1 MGEELTIS
9 LKNVSKCFKRYARP
23 IDRLKEVLLPGK
35 VRAEEFWAL
44 QNISLDVFRGET
56 FGVIGRN
63 GSGKSTLLQ
72 IVAGTLTPTT
82 GQVYV
87 NGRLSALLELG
98 SGFNPEFT
106 GQQNIFFNGRIL
118 GLKQEEIEAKYED
131 IIAFADIGDFI
142 NQPVKTYSSGMFIRL
157 AFAVAANCEPQILIV
172 DEALAV
178 GDIFFQQKCFKFL
191 ENLRSKGVSIVFVGH
206 DMQAVMKLCDRAAIL
221 QNGHLV
227 DSGSPADMVAKY
239 TKMHYSQLFEEE
251 MANAVE
257 ANSHSNP
264 DKIVTY
270 DSSEL
275 NGAELLATP
284 EEFIGEFPESDRFGG
299 EMGLI
304 TGVSVTDQHGKQKQ
318 VFEIGDTLVV
328 SVKIGHHSPNLCP
341 LNIGF
346 QLKNRLGQVLIGTN
360 TFFMEVN
367 TSSLKF
373 GEPALCQFSFKLPV
387 LPQQYT
393 LNVAIGSYDQAPKL
407 IYDWIENVALIEV
420 VAANDRPKQVGLCLP
435 DITIQTRHF
444 SETSSYIHQPS

>member
-221 QNGHLV
+221 QNGLLIT
-227 DSGSPADMVAKY
+227 SGSPAEMVAKY
-239 TKMHYSQLFEEE
+239 TKMYYSQVFEEE
-251 MANAVE
+251 MANSTDATSQG
-257 ANSHSNP
+257 SHGR
-264 DKIVTY
+264 IITY

-275 NGAELLATP
+275 SGVEFLVAP
-284 EEFIGEFPESDRFGG
+284 DEFISEFPKSDRFGG
-299 EMGLI
+299 TIGLI
-304 TGVSVTDQHGKQKQ
+304 SGVAISDKNGKQKQ
-318 VFEIGDTLVV
+318 VFESGETLVV
-328 SVKIGHHSPNLCP
+328 SIKINRHLTSICP

-346 QLKNRLGQVLIGTN
+346 QIKNRLGQVVIGTN
-360 TFFMEVN
+360 TFFMAVDTN
-367 TSSLKF
+367 SLEF
-373 GEPALCQFSFKLPV
+373 GEPFLCQFSFKLSV

-393 LNVAIGSYDQAPKL
+393 LNAAVGSYDQAPKF
-407 IYDWIENVALIEV
+407 IYDWIEDIALIEV
-420 VAANDRPKQVGLCLP
+420 ITMGNFPSQIGLCFP
-435 DITIQTRHF
+435 EIKIQTTHL
-444 SETSSYIHQPS
+444 IHGQSVHSPND